1 MKAADKLKGIH
12 APKWF
17 GKRKEKKK
25 EKEKPERAL
34 EPSSLKM
41 ATFVVTLASMM
52 LGLSLLPF
60 FPQPLPVILAFLV
73 AFITFKRPRLGMP
86 IGGVLIGLG
95 LMYHLAAVNFISNL
109 GAPIVRGAV
118 IFVYFFLFIALPIVF
133 HSYKAAI
140 AINLGIAA
148 AILLFFN
155 QTYYLAV
162 PLILTS
168 VVFFK
173 KSSILTVVFY
183 ALISVPLEVM
193 QYLSYILQTTRP
205 DWWVE
210 AGSFP
215 PIYVPLTQ
223 VFKGLEESMLQF
235 RLYDTSKIVY
245 AITDQITSTPAPAVH
260 TVSEALSHYL
270 DSIPG
275 IVLFLV
281 IVVGL
286 VFAVSFFA
294 RFLLTSPGLGGE
306 RLLPTF
312 TAGLASFLFFLSVS
326 ALQGPLAFRAQ
337 VNGGQIAI
345 GTFATIMFTLPA
357 LLINPTPKKS
367 ATVEMILSKAK
378 DLTGKL
384 QAFEDQLNIVKKSIP
399 VQVSSTEGKMLI
411 IKDRLNDILTKASKG
426 FLDPSESNEIFN
438 ELDKDISNR
447 IDELTSELN
456 VTLAEYH
463 IYVNGEHSTWI
474 GKLRDMG
481 LEVKTTAKTDIQKEL
496 PLENRVERIKETL
509 NDDRLVAKDTIQV
522 SQQTYAVI
530 RSLYD
535 PTLPEES
542 QTVAF
547 AEKKLNEETTPW
559 LSIEALYNSLNNW
572 RKQYGAEISKSIGY
586 IQSSLSSIANLST
599 QGERL
604 LPALEDKFITVMDS
618 AKKAADIKINIE
630 KKPLDVANILIIRD
644 VFEESLSIAR
654 GVISILYEELK
665 LKEET
670 IDSLLPSKDYLWER
684 NVTLKDQMSS
694 AMEIFSNKSGYELK
708 TTLEILPKSLSYL
721 DECIETLALYEEK
734 KELLLN
740 YPIAEIAI
748 EKQLKQKKRVTVEDL
763 PFAPKYAEEY
773 LHLFY
778 SKSFG
783 EFSYDKENMVLTRK
797 A

>member
-1 MKAADKLKGIH
+1 
-12 APKWF
+12 
-17 GKRKEKKK
+17 
-25 EKEKPERAL
+25 
-34 EPSSLKM
+34 
-41 ATFVVTLASMM
+41 
-52 LGLSLLPF
+52 
-60 FPQPLPVILAFLV
+60 
-73 AFITFKRPRLGMP
+73 
-86 IGGVLIGLG
+86 
-95 LMYHLAAVNFISNL
+95 
-109 GAPIVRGAV
+109 
-118 IFVYFFLFIALPIVF
+118 
-133 HSYKAAI
+133 
-140 AINLGIAA
+140 
-148 AILLFFN
+148 
-155 QTYYLAV
+155 
-162 PLILTS
+162 
-168 VVFFK
+168 
-173 KSSILTVVFY
+173 
-183 ALISVPLEVM
+183 
-193 QYLSYILQTTRP
+193 
-205 DWWVE
+205 
-210 AGSFP
+210 
-215 PIYVPLTQ
+215 
-223 VFKGLEESMLQF
+223 
-235 RLYDTSKIVY
+235 
-245 AITDQITSTPAPAVH
+245 
-260 TVSEALSHYL
+260 
-270 DSIPG
+270 
-275 IVLFLV
+275 
-281 IVVGL
+281 
-286 VFAVSFFA
+286 
-294 RFLLTSPGLGGE
+294 
-306 RLLPTF
+306 
-312 TAGLASFLFFLSVS
+312 
-326 ALQGPLAFRAQ
+326 
-337 VNGGQIAI
+337 
-345 GTFATIMFTLPA
+345 
-357 LLINPTPKKS
+357 
-367 ATVEMILSKAK
+367 
-378 DLTGKL
+378 
-384 QAFEDQLNIVKKSIP
+384 
-399 VQVSSTEGKMLI
+399 MLI